1 MTILTARSTSV
12 EPPGASAAQKW
23 TRRPS
28 ARQSAARNSRA
39 RDDAKWFRILTLPW
53 LAGFLLLGLGPLIVG
68 FFISLTNYN
77 GISPHLARYI
87 GFANY
92 VRAYDD
98 PNVRS
103 AALRTGVFVLT
114 YVPLS
119 FFVALSLALLV
130 NAGPRARGIFRSL
143 YYLPSVVPL
152 VGAAYIWRA
161 MFNRDTGLVNEVLS
175 KINPNWAPAWLGDY
189 ATQSLATMS
198 LWLGL
203 GFSTVLYIAALQ
215 NVPIELEQAAR
226 VDGASYLQRL
236 RHVVLP
242 IISPVVFYQV
252 LIALIFA
259 LGVAIEP
266 VLLSSQSPQSP
277 GSIPNDN
284 VLLTVYVY
292 QQMFA
297 AQRFGYASALLWITF
312 AGSVLVTLLVFGT
325 RRFWVHSDSG
335 NI

>member
-1 MTILTARSTSV
+1 MTIMTPRSTADDTASTSTRRASKPGARATAARS
-12 EPPGASAAQKW
+12 
-23 TRRPS
+23 
-28 ARQSAARNSRA
+28 SRA

-53 LAGFLLLGLGPLIVG
+53 LLGFLLLGLAPLVVG

-77 GISPHLARYI
+77 GVTPELARYV
-87 GFANY
+87 GLRNY
-92 VRAYDD
+92 SRALSD
-98 PNVRS
+98 PNVVD
-103 AALRTGVFVLT
+103 AAQRTGVFVLT

-119 FFVALSLALLV
+119 FLVALTLALLV

-143 YYLPSVVPL
+143 YYLPSVVPV
-152 VGAAYIWRA
+152 VGAAFIWRA
-161 MFNRDTGLVNEVLS
+161 MFNRDSGLVNEVLQ
-175 KINPNWAPAWLGDY
+175 KINPNWAPSWLGDY

-266 VLLSSQSPQSP
+266 ILLSAPSPQAAN
-277 GSIPNDN
+277 SIPNDN

-292 QQMFA
+292 QQMFS

-312 AGSVLVTLLVFGT
+312 AGSVLITLLVFGT